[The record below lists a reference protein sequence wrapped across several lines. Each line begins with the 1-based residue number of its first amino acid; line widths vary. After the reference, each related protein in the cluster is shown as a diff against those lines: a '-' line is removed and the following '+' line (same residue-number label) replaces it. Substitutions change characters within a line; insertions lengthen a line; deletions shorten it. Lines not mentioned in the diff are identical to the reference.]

1 MVDAS
6 PRTSGSS
13 RRVLPSGLDALDIRI
28 VEELQRDA
36 RLPVAAL
43 ATRVGVSRAATYK
56 RLARLEA
63 TGAVT
68 GYTVRS
74 DPAALGLPLAAIVM
88 IRTDQ
93 RSWRD
98 VRDAVLHLDALEYLA
113 YCTGEFDFLALVRAR
128 DMTDLRDAVLQPLN
142 AIPGLLTTRT
152 TLVLD
157 EMTSQAR
164 LPGGGGGGRP

>member
-1 MVDAS
+1 MSATARYDGG
-6 PRTSGSS
+6 TS
-13 RRVLPSGLDALDIRI
+13 RPEPATRLDAVDMHI
-28 VEELQRDA
+28 VEELRRDA
-36 RLPVAAL
+36 RLPVVAL
-43 ATRVGVSRAATYK
+43 ASRVGLSRAAAYK
-56 RLARLEA
+56 RLARLEDA
-63 TGAVT
+63 GAVT

-74 DPAALGLPLAAIVM
+74 DPAALGLPLAAIIL

-98 VRDAVLHLDALEYLA
+98 VRNAVLELDALEYLA

-128 DMTDLRDAVLQPLN
+128 DMNALRDAVLQPLN

-157 EMTSQAR
+157 ELTSHAR
-164 LPGGGGGGRP
+164 IPRGDAGQR

>member
-1 MVDAS
+1 MPEAAH
-6 PRTSGSS
+6 RTSESS
-13 RRVLPSGLDALDIRI
+13 RGRPHPPLDALDVRI
-28 VEELQRDA
+28 VEELRRDA

-43 ATRVGVSRAATYK
+43 ATRVGLSRAATYK

-63 TGAVT
+63 SGAIA

-74 DPAALGLPLAAIVM
+74 DPAAIGLPLAAIVL

-98 VRDAVLHLDALEYLA
+98 VRDAVLELEALEYLA
-113 YCTGEFDFLALVRAR
+113 YCTGEFDFLALVRAP
-128 DMTDLRDAVLQPLN
+128 DMSALRDEVLQPLN

-157 EMTSQAR
+157 ELTSQVRIPENAPR
-164 LPGGGGGGRP
+164 RA